1 MQSRDDAMLNHDGMG
16 GGHTKDMA
24 AIYTHCYDESGT
36 RLFVAGGPLQ
46 ISMKGNYVALFQ

>member
-1 MQSRDDAMLNHDGMG
+1 MLNNLDGINPQN
-16 GGHTKDMA
+16 KDMA
-24 AIYTHCYDESGT
+24 AIYTHCYDDSGT